1 MKPVILKLILAV
13 SGYTIPV
20 AELGSTL
27 SQIAPVEIEV
37 IDLAN
42 PQPDLYQLHYS
53 LVEAH
58 AKAKCVVYLHQSFT
72 GGLSGGK
79 ANLKFGIANVG
90 IVEGYDERNRQV
102 ILHEIGHCVFRLKHN
117 LKECSVMSPQPCGLS
132 LTVQEVLRGRRNIKR
147 GKV

>member
-1 MKPVILKLILAV
+1 MKPLVIKLILAV
-13 SGYTIPV
+13 TGYTVPV

-90 IVEGYDERNRQV
+90 IVEGSDERNLQV
-102 ILHEIGHCVFRLKHN
+102 IVHEIGHLFGLKHN

-132 LTVQEVLRGRRNIKR
+132 FTVQEVLRGRRNIKR